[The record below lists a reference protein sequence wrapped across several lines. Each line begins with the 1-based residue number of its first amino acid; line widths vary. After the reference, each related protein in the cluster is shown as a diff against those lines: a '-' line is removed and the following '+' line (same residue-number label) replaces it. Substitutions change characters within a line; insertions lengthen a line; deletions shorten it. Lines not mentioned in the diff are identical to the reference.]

1 MFLYDP
7 CLFVCF
13 IAPLG
18 TPFPLEKHLLNLSRS
33 FSQGSLT
40 AQTVK
45 NLPVMQVTYVRSL
58 RQEVPLKKEMA
69 THSSIPAGTPHG
81 QRRLA
86 GYSLC
91 CCKKSDTTDQ
101 LNRAQCLS

>member
-45 NLPVMQVTYVRSL
+45 NLPVTQETYVRSL

-69 THSSIPAGTPHG
+69 THSSIFAWRIPVDRGAWRTTVHG
-81 QRRLA
+81 IA
-86 GYSLC
+86 
-91 CCKKSDTTDQ
+91 KSQT
-101 LNRAQCLS
+101 